1 MLSFVCDDILARKFL
16 FVNEIPTMLY
26 NFSIKSCVLALTLL
40 ALLLSKISYA
50 NTEDMRIVVSGGSIT
65 EIIYALGEQDKIVG
79 VDSTSIYPIEAKQKP
94 QVGYVRRIGSEGVL
108 SLNPTLL
115 LGEADTGPPKVLAQ
129 LQQTGL
135 ANYIFS
141 KEDNYLGIEAKIRKI
156 ASLLNVEEKGEQL
169 VNQVERD
176 REALNFVLKQ
186 KQSTP
191 KVLFIL
197 SMRSGQPIVAGK
209 ATSANEVITAVQAT
223 NVAKQL
229 QGWKAI
235 STEAVLEMNPD
246 VILMMSRH
254 GNDPSVDIAN
264 QSHFKFTNAVKNN
277 RVYSFDGTYL
287 LGMNPRTPK
296 AVIEVAKKLYPE
308 INLPNGYSLAALNKA
323 SK

>member
-1 MLSFVCDDILARKFL
+1 
-16 FVNEIPTMLY
+16 MLY
-26 NFSIKSCVLALTLL
+26 NFLVKPFLLVLSLL
-40 ALLLSKISYA
+40 CLSLSVASNA
-50 NTEDMRIVVSGGSIT
+50 NTKDIRIVVSGGSIT

-79 VDSTSIYPIEAKQKP
+79 VDSTSIYPIEAKQKA

-108 SLNPTLL
+108 SLQPTLL
-115 LGEADTGPPKVLAQ
+115 LGEIDTGPPKVLAQ

-135 ANYIFS
+135 ANYIFT

-156 ASLLNVEEKGEQL
+156 ASLLGVPKKGEQL
-169 VNQVERD
+169 VSEVARD
-176 REALNFVLKQ
+176 RAALNFVLTQ
-186 KQSTP
+186 KQSSP

-197 SMRSGQPIVAGK
+197 SMRSGQPIVAGQE
-209 ATSANEVITAVQAT
+209 TSANEIITAVQAT
-223 NVAKQL
+223 NVAHQL

-246 VILMMSRH
+246 IILMMSRH
-254 GNDPSVDIAN
+254 GNDPTVDIVN
-264 QSHFKFTNAVKNN
+264 QTHFKFTNAVKNK

-296 AVIEVAKKLYPE
+296 AVIEVAKQLYPE
-308 INLPNGYSLAALNKA
+308 VNLPSGYSLVAINTA

>member
-1 MLSFVCDDILARKFL
+1 
-16 FVNEIPTMLY
+16 MLY
-26 NFSIKSCVLALTLL
+26 NFSVKPFILVLSLL
-40 ALLLSKISYA
+40 GLSLSNTSNA
-50 NTEDMRIVVSGGSIT
+50 NSEDMRIVVSGGSIT

-79 VDSTSIYPIEAKQKP
+79 VDSTSIYPIEAKQKA

-108 SLNPTLL
+108 SLQPTLL

-135 ANYIFS
+135 ANYIFN

-156 ASLLNVEEKGEQL
+156 ASLLGVPAKGERL
-169 VNQVERD
+169 VSEVVRD
-176 REALNFVLKQ
+176 RAALNFVLKQ
-186 KQSTP
+186 KQSSP

-197 SMRSGQPIVAGK
+197 SMRSGQPIVAGQE
-209 ATSANEVITAVQAT
+209 TSANDIITAVQAT
-223 NVAKQL
+223 NVANQL

-254 GNDPSVDIAN
+254 GNDPTVNIAN
-264 QSHFKFTNAVKNN
+264 QIHFKFTNAVKNQ
-277 RVYSFDGTYL
+277 RVYSYDGTYL

-296 AVIEVAKKLYPE
+296 AVIEVAKQLYPE
-308 INLPNGYSLAALNKA
+308 VNLPSDYSLAAINMA